1 MRPTVGVFLLS
12 LSFGLT
18 WSALAVG
25 QEPIAVPLP
34 TVKVEDVY
42 TLDRVTN
49 LALSNSPVLRQARG
63 RIEQAQGLAIQAGLY
78 PNPIQNSGN
87 PVQLGGINST
97 YSSGFSQEVVRAG
110 KLQLNQAAAEQAVR
124 QANLDF
130 IRQRFD
136 LLTAIRQQFFLLLA
150 AQQRVSTLREL
161 RATAQ
166 RSLDTSE
173 RLLQGGQA
181 AETDVLLLRIEFRRI
196 EASLRSTEF
205 LTTAGAQQLAALM
218 GLPNLQIVRIQGD
231 LLLRLP
237 DFDNPQVREQLLM
250 TSSLVENARTDIVR
264 NQFLL
269 RRAQAEPTPNL
280 IVNGGYQYTASQP
293 HSQALVGL
301 YFTMPI
307 WDRNQGNIRAAGANV
322 SQSVAQ
328 LNTVQNELVRQL
340 ADALGRFRAAQATVD
355 NYEKGILPDARRTL
369 GLVQRGYEAGQF
381 DFLRILQTQRSVFET
396 NLEYINALQDRLT
409 AGAVI
414 AGLLQLDQFP

>member
-1 MRPTVGVFLLS
+1 MRPIAGVFLLS

-25 QEPIAVPLP
+25 QEPIAMPLP
-34 TVKVEDVY
+34 TVKVEDAY

-63 RIEQAQGLAIQAGLY
+63 RIEQAQGLAFQAGLY

-87 PVQLGGINST
+87 PVQLGGRNSL
-97 YSSGFSQEVVRAG
+97 YSAGMSQEIVRAG

-130 IRQRFD
+130 VRQRFD
-136 LLTAIRQQFFLLLA
+136 LLTAIRQQFFILLA
-150 AQQRVSTLREL
+150 AQQRVTTLGEL
-161 RATAQ
+161 GTTAQ
-166 RSLDTSE
+166 RSLDTSQ

-181 AETDVLLLRIEFRRI
+181 AEIDVLLLRIEFRRI
-196 EASLRSTEF
+196 EASLRSAEF
-205 LTTAGAQQLAALM
+205 ARSAGAQQLAALM
-218 GLPNLQIVRIQGD
+218 GLPNLQIAGIEGD
-231 LLLRLP
+231 LSLRLP

-250 TSSLVENARTDIVR
+250 TSSLVESARTEIVR

-280 IVNGGYQYTASQP
+280 IVNGGYQYTADQP
-293 HSQALVGL
+293 HSQALVGM
-301 YFTMPI
+301 YFTVPI

-322 SQSVAQ
+322 SQAVAQ
-328 LNTVQNELVRQL
+328 LNTVQNDLVRQL
-340 ADALGRFRAAQATVD
+340 ADALGRYRAAQTTVE

-369 GLVQRGYEAGQF
+369 DLVQRGYAAGQF

-396 NLEYINALQDRLT
+396 NLEYIVALQERLT

-414 AGLLQLDQFP
+414 AGLLQLDEFP